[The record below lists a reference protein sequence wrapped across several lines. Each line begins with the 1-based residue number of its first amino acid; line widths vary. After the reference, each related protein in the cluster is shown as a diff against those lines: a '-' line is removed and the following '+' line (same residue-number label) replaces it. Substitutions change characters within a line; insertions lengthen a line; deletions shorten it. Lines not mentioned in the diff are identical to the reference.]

1 MSKNSF
7 DFLCEMEME
16 DTMFSSKNLIRFTKY
31 KLKSNFI
38 NQKDIVKK
46 KPVKTLVLETNKDL
60 DIFETKEKDS
70 LFWCFFVLMNGIDA
84 YDQIGNQH
92 FVEEKKLKFTF
103 IEEIRAKK
111 ELLKMHKI
119 KPLTELEDDL
129 ANKERISE
137 KTFMAL
143 CIIYQIN
150 AFFVYKR
157 QYYEI
162 ICNDENKHIPP
173 LLYKTEKPLL
183 YKLDL
188 NTTSDKLDK
197 YKQCYFKLPT
207 LNFKMKSIAS
217 YNLNELQE
225 MAIRLGIVLTT
236 PSEKKKQ
243 TKKDIYELII
253 TNF

>member
-7 DFLCEMEME
+7 DFLCEME

-31 KLKSNFI
+31 KFKSNFI
-38 NQKDIVKK
+38 NQKDKDREK
-46 KPVKTLVLETNKDL
+46 QRPVIKLEPNKDL
-60 DIFETKEKDS
+60 EIFETGEKDS
-70 LFWCFFVLMNGIDA
+70 LFWCFFVLMNGIDS

-92 FVEEKKLKFTF
+92 FVEEKKLKFKF
-103 IEEIRAKK
+103 IEDIRAKK
-111 ELLKMHKI
+111 DLLKMHKI

-129 ANKERISE
+129 ANKERIGE

-143 CIIYQIN
+143 CIIYEIN
-150 AFFVYKR
+150 AFIVYKR

-162 ICNDENKHIPP
+162 ICSDENKHMPP
-173 LLYKTEKPLL
+173 LLYKTEKPLS

-188 NTTSDKLDK
+188 KTSSDKLDT
-197 YKQCYFKLPT
+197 YKQHYFQLPT
-207 LNFKMKSIAS
+207 LNFKMKSITS

-225 MAIRLGIVLTT
+225 MAARLGIDLTT
-236 PSEKKKQ
+236 KTEKKKQ